1 MKKFDLRTIFGGG
14 LVLLG
19 GLMLL
24 EKLKILS
31 GAAGLFFGAALFLT
45 SIYFFSVFFSNIN
58 GRWWA
63 IIPAMALI
71 GMSINAILPE
81 FISDVG
87 GGVFLGA
94 LGLAFFIVY
103 FTDQSRWWGIIPGGV
118 LITLAGITILDYTDT
133 MNTGS
138 IFFLGLGMTFL
149 LVALLPN
156 PFGKMQ
162 WAYIPAGVLVLMGA
176 LMGSQVTS
184 GLSGYVWPVAMILM
198 GLAVIINFIIKKE

>member
-1 MKKFDLRTIFGGG
+1 MKKFDFRTIFGGG

-24 EKLKILS
+24 ERMKILS
-31 GAAGLFFGAALFLT
+31 GAAGLFFGAALFLI
-45 SIYFFSVFFSNIN
+45 SLYFLSMFFKDTR

-63 IIPAMALI
+63 IIPAMALL
-71 GMSINAILPE
+71 GMSISSVLPE

-87 GGVFLGA
+87 GGVFLGG

-103 FTDQSRWWGIIPGGV
+103 FTDHARWWGIIPGGV
-118 LITLAGITILDYTDT
+118 LSTLACVTILDYTDT

-138 IFFLGLGMTFL
+138 IFFLGLGVTFL

-176 LMGSQVTS
+176 LMGSQATA
-184 GLSGYVWPVAMILM
+184 GLSGFVWPVAMILM
-198 GLAVIINFIIKKE
+198 GLAVIANFLIKKD